1 MFKKS
6 IVDNKIVKEED
17 FKFPGVKELPRSKQ
31 KVLNYI
37 KKMENKFKTK
47 GLSDKDIQT
56 AVYELKDL
64 LRGSIITDSP
74 EETLRVFNAIT
85 SMHSARVLL
94 VKNGFKAKEGK
105 QFNPEEYADI
115 KVIFIVGSEKEYE

>member
-1 MFKKS
+1 M
-6 IVDNKIVKEED
+6 ED
-17 FKFPGVKELPRSKQ
+17 
-31 KVLNYI
+31 
-37 KKMENKFKTK
+37 KFKTK
-47 GLSDKDIQT
+47 GLSDTDIET

-85 SMHSARVLL
+85 SMQSARVLL
-94 VKNGFKAKEGK
+94 VKNGFKSKEGK